1 MCGRCLLIGLIALVA
16 CCSPTLADTLN
27 SFRNAPGLK
36 TWPAAARAKAA
47 RCACGKIL
55 EGIAPICC

>member
-27 SFRNAPGLK
+27 SSRNAPGLK
-36 TWPAAARAKAA
+36 RGLRLRGRKLRDAHVGKFLRASRQYAA
-47 RCACGKIL
+47 
-55 EGIAPICC
+55 